1 MMPESSVSNKTSH
14 SPFKLIMEFI
24 RELCAFFCCSKLGRL
39 EEVVI
44 RIPCVFQRIFGQKIE
59 KFQEEFC
66 GWGKLA
72 VSSLVKWLESGA
84 LGVGSWMLG
93 A

>member
-1 MMPESSVSNKTSH
+1 
-14 SPFKLIMEFI
+14 MEFI
-24 RELCAFFCCSKLGRL
+24 RELCAFFCGSKLGRL

-72 VSSLVKWLESGA
+72 GSSLVKWLESGA
-84 LGVGSWMLG
+84 LGVESWKLG
-93 A
+93 VGCWEHRRCGILPL